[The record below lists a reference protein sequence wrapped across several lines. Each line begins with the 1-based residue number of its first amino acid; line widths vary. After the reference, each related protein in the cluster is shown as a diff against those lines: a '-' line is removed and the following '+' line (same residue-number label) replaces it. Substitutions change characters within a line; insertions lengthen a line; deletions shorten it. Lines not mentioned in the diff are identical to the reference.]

1 MKPRHLILTLLTLL
15 VSINASA
22 DEWTDANGT
31 VWSFSISGNNATLYN
46 NQDYKAC
53 IRGIIPQNLTIP
65 SSVYRGGLTYSVTS
79 IGNHAFYDCSGL
91 TSITIPNSVTSI
103 GVEAFHGCS
112 GLTSITIPNSVTSI
126 GNYAFYNCSGLTSV
140 TIPESVTSI
149 GDNAFMNCS
158 GLTSVTIPNSV
169 TSIGWSAF
177 SGCSGLTSV
186 TIPESVTSI
195 GKYAF
200 HDCSGLTSVTI
211 NSNAIASNI
220 TDETLLSDIFEKR
233 SVKEYVFGEGVKE
246 IGESACYANEY
257 LTSVTIP
264 NSVTSIGCEAF
275 YGCSGLTSVTIPES
289 VTSIGDNAF
298 SRCGGL
304 TSIEVVS
311 SNTKYDSRNNCN
323 AIIET
328 SSNELIV
335 GCENTVIPESVTSIG
350 GYAFMG
356 CSGLTSVTIPN
367 SVTSIGM
374 SAFYGCS
381 GLTSVTIPNSV
392 TSIGMSAFYGCS
404 GLTSVTIPE
413 SVTSI
418 GDNAFSRCTGLTS
431 VTIPNSVT
439 SIGYQAF
446 YNCSGLTSVTIPNSV
461 TSIGYQ
467 AFYNCSGLT
476 SITIPNSVTSIG
488 SGAFSGCSGVTS
500 ITIPNSVKSI
510 GDNVFK
516 GCTGLT
522 SVNIPES
529 VTSIGGYAF
538 KGCTGLTSVNIPE
551 SVTSIGFEAFSNCS
565 GLTSVAVE
573 NPTPVTV
580 SSTVF
585 SNRANATLIVPVG
598 SKAAYE
604 AANYWKEFKR
614 IIEFIEGD
622 VNGDGEM
629 DVVDVVD
636 IARYVVG
643 TPAETFVQILAD
655 INNNG
660 DVNLGDAVSLVN
672 MIAGDQNFVKAQR
685 APQRVSESEET
696 LMLKGADNNLSLVL
710 QNTHK
715 YTAFQ
720 FDLYV
725 PDGVDVA
732 SMLLNAQRKQKHQLL
747 YNKVEDGHWRVTA
760 FSTSN
765 RSFDG
770 NDGELLAIVLDGIA
784 SDDISICNI
793 HFFTADGGDYEF
805 DDLIMQSGIVTDIDS
820 PSMSPATVGDESI
833 YTLDGRRVSGK
844 PQQKGIYIVNGK
856 KIVKR

>member
-381 GLTSVTIPNSV
+381 GLTSVTIP
-392 TSIGMSAFYGCS
+392 
-404 GLTSVTIPE
+404 E

-467 AFYNCSGLT
+467 AFYNCSGL
-476 SITIPNSVTSIG
+476 
-488 SGAFSGCSGVTS
+488 TS